1 MRAPTAREGKAK
13 DSKDERAGQ
22 ATREPVTHTA
32 CRAEARG
39 EGKVGG
45 AERMGSAA
53 GSYREVT
60 RNGVKNAD
68 ERTTITRN
76 GVAAS
81 CKVRRKQVKMM

>member
-1 MRAPTAREGKAK
+1 MKAPTAREGKAK
-13 DSKDERAGQ
+13 DNKDERAGQ
-22 ATREPVTHTA
+22 ENREPVTHTA

-45 AERMGSAA
+45 EERMGSVG

-60 RNGVKNAD
+60 RNAVKNAD

-81 CKVRRKQVKMM
+81 CKVRRKQVKTM